1 MIEDIGNICILDDDK
16 GNDDDGDDDDGGD
29 DDDEDD
35 DDVMVRMIIKM
46 MTMVMRMVVIENIG
60 KIASLM
66 IGIVTKMK
74 SLASTNLI
82 SIL

>member
-16 GNDDDGDDDDGGD
+16 GDDDDGGD
-29 DDDEDD
+29 YDDEN
-35 DDVMVRMIIKM
+35 DDVMVRMMIRVI
-46 MTMVMRMVVIENIG
+46 TMVMRMVVIEDIG

-66 IGIVTKMK
+66 MRIVTKMK

-82 SIL
+82 SIF